1 MPRRIEEDHK
11 DFRDVVSG
19 RIRKALRKHI
29 KTGKMFRTRGKNGKV
44 IIQIPE
50 IDIPHIVYGDN
61 GEGIKRGPG
70 EPGDVIGQDPQD
82 GAGGDKA
89 GQGEAEGIKISLDLD
104 EVLKFLQ
111 QELELPNL
119 KPKENETFE
128 EIKIK
133 YNNIS
138 LMGPESL
145 RHNRRTWVQALKRQC
160 AEGTQDD
167 LHQIPG
173 CPIPM
178 RLITPI
184 PRDRRYRQYREI
196 KIPSS
201 NALIIY
207 ARDGSAS
214 MNAEKCEIASDMA
227 WWIDVWI
234 RRFYKRVDR
243 MFIWHDWTA
252 REVDE
257 DTYYKL
263 RFGGGTACSSAF
275 KFASKQF
282 ENRYPPE
289 KWNIYLFYF
298 TDGDNWGEDMEDL
311 MATLEND
318 FGPNVVNFIGVTQ
331 ILCTEYAGSVKHS
344 IDEAISSGRLKDNI
358 RTTMIGTKD
367 NSGGFFSRGPAMT
380 DEERE
385 AQTLEAIK
393 ELLGNK
399 KTKSEGVA

>member
-19 RIRKALRKHI
+19 RIREALK
-29 KTGKMFRTRGKNGKV
+29 KFVKSGKMFRTRGKRGKL

-61 GEGIKRGPG
+61 GEGVNRGTG
-70 EPGDVIGQDPQD
+70 DPGDVIGQDPQD
-82 GAGGDKA
+82 GQGDKA
-89 GQGEAEGIKISLDLD
+89 GQGEAEGIKIALDLE

-119 KPKENETFE
+119 KPKEHETFE
-128 EIKIK
+128 EVKIK

-167 LHQIPG
+167 LHSIPG

-214 MNAEKCEIASDMA
+214 MTAEKCDIASDMA

-275 KFASKQF
+275 KFAAKQF
-282 ENRYPPE
+282 ENRYPPD
-289 KWNIYLFYF
+289 KWNIYVFYF

-318 FGPNVVNFIGVTQ
+318 FGPNVVNFVGVTQ
-331 ILCTEYAGSVKHS
+331 ILCQEYAGSVKNS
-344 IDEAISSGRLKDNI
+344 IDDAIKDGRLKSNI
-358 RTTMIGTKD
+358 RTTMIGAQD
-367 NSGGFFSRGPAMT
+367 GSGGMFSRGPVLT

-385 AQTLEAIK
+385 TQTLEAIK
-393 ELLGNK
+393 ELLGNGK
-399 KTKSEGVA
+399 KTKEGAA